1 MKKSI
6 LLLSLLSAGL
16 VLASCGNSDPVV
28 HVESVDITETS
39 LELKEGASSDPLT
52 VTVLPENATDK
63 TYTFSVG
70 DSSIATVSENGV
82 VTALKEGTTYV
93 AVTTTDGN
101 LTDRVDVNVHHEYE
115 VTTAEV
121 AGVTITTSVSSA
133 KVGTKVDV
141 TLTYD
146 NTALTVGAVTAV
158 GAENTIT
165 LGTSGDAYYFYMPDY
180 DVEINV
186 ATSPILTKYAVRNG
200 NNAAVLDT
208 VGAYVAGETVNIPF
222 TLKPG
227 YNFEGCTV
235 ATDPFDPA
243 DAAIIESS
251 VADGVITFVMP
262 NENGAMKRNF
272 WYD

>member
-16 VLASCGNSDPVV
+16 VLASCGNSSSSSGAPTTSDPSTGTSTTDPVV

-82 VTALKEGTTYV
+82 VTALKAGTTYV

-101 LTDRVDVNVHHEYE
+101 HTDRVDVNVYHEYT

-133 KVGTKVDV
+133 K
-141 TLTYD
+141 LM
-146 NTALTVGAVTAV
+146 LH
-158 GAENTIT
+158 
-165 LGTSGDAYYFYMPDY
+165 
-180 DVEINV
+180 
-186 ATSPILTKYAVRNG
+186 
-200 NNAAVLDT
+200 
-208 VGAYVAGETVNIPF
+208 
-222 TLKPG
+222 
-227 YNFEGCTV
+227 
-235 ATDPFDPA
+235 
-243 DAAIIESS
+243 
-251 VADGVITFVMP
+251 
-262 NENGAMKRNF
+262 
-272 WYD
+272 